1 MPASGLQETE
11 LVPYSAVLEVGRG
24 PALVLAP
31 HPDDEVLGC
40 AGAIL
45 RHVAARE
52 GVKIVV
58 VTDGGAGDEPD
69 RAAYVVERRRES
81 EEAARILGCETPPEF
96 WELEDRSLEYGEEM
110 IGRIGE
116 AIERTGAGI
125 VYAPSP
131 EEVHPDHNALG
142 LCALEAVRRA
152 SREVRVALYEVSAPL
167 QPNLL
172 LDISDLVARKR
183 AAIACF
189 VSQTRRHAF
198 DELIA
203 GLNRYRTYT
212 LPSSVRAAEAYQ
224 VLSRSELRED
234 PLRCFAARSGDPER
248 RSRRGALGSP
258 LISVIVR
265 TTGRDTLDEALDSIA
280 VQTYPNVEV
289 ILVDAKGG
297 LGFAR
302 SILSRCRFPVRV
314 AGGEGALRR
323 GAAANAGLDAAKG
336 VFVAFLDDDDW
347 LYPHHL
353 ARLHRALSLN
363 RYAQAAYAGID
374 MIEEHADGRRQR
386 VSAYNDPWDPA
397 RLLCENYIPIHAVL
411 FRRSLITEY
420 GCRFDEALPVCEDW
434 DFWIQLSR
442 ETPFVQVPES
452 GGAYRLPGGS
462 PLYDRTSDAAGRAAE
477 LIFSKWSGQWTDR
490 ELARLWNAAKVALT
504 PGLRRQR
511 EAELARLQAE
521 ADEVRRTLA
530 SMESEPRARQVAAER
545 RAAEA
550 EAALEDMAASSAVRA
565 ARFMRSFSPRLHGA
579 VGRLGRTVLGI
590 VEHRPA
596 KAVTA
601 ATPPSRS
608 APVDALQEA
617 CPEFCGKNDQ
627 PGLAIDRPDL
637 VDYSQ
642 SETTPD
648 QAEIEAV
655 LEQTTIEGKRILHV
669 GIGNSSLAR
678 KFAHRALAIEGLT
691 VSRAEQLV
699 ACELGFPNYRVH
711 LLSKYDTRLR
721 GAVAGPFDVIVDNN
735 LASFACCRRHF
746 RVMFEAYAALLRSG
760 GELFTHKLGMEWTA
774 NGNAR
779 SLLTDPHLDLLAATF
794 GFGKVC
800 AAGGVR
806 RLRRQ

>member
-1 MPASGLQETE
+1 MPASGLQETD
-11 LVPYSAVLEVGRG
+11 LVPYSAAHEVGRG

-52 GVKIVV
+52 GVRIVV

-69 RAAYVVERRRES
+69 RSAYVVERRRES
-81 EEAARILGCETPPEF
+81 EEAARVLGCETPPEF
-96 WELEDRSLEYGEEM
+96 WDLEDRSLEYSEEM

-116 AIERTGAGI
+116 AIERTGASI

-152 SREVRVALYEVSAPL
+152 SREIRVALYEVSAPL

-189 VSQTRRHAF
+189 ASQTQRHAF
-198 DELIA
+198 DEVIA

-212 LPSSVRAAEAYQ
+212 LPASVHAAEAYH

-234 PLRCFAARSGDPER
+234 PLRCFVARSGGPER

-280 VQTYPNVEV
+280 AQTYPNVEI

-302 SILSRCRFPVRV
+302 SILSRGGRFPVRV

-336 VFVAFLDDDDW
+336 VFLAFLDDDDW

-353 ARLHRALSLN
+353 ARLHKALSLN
-363 RYAQAAYAGID
+363 RYAQASYAGID
-374 MIEEHADGRRQR
+374 MIEEQADGRRKR

-411 FRRSLITEY
+411 FRRSLITER

-442 ETPFVQVPES
+442 ETSFVQVPES

-462 PLYDRTSDAAGRAAE
+462 PLYDRTCDAATRAVE
-477 LIFSKWSGQWTDR
+477 LIFSKWSARWTQR
-490 ELARLWNAAKVALT
+490 ELARLWNAAKVELT
-504 PGLRRQR
+504 PALRKQR
-511 EAELARLQAE
+511 EAELARLRAE
-521 ADEVRRTLA
+521 ADEAGRTLA
-530 SMESEPRARQVAAER
+530 AVESRQVAAER

-565 ARFMRSFSPRLHGA
+565 ARFVRSLNPGLHRA
-579 VGRLGRTVLGI
+579 VGRLGRRVLGI
-590 VEHRPA
+590 VDRRPA
-596 KAVTA
+596 AKA
-601 ATPPSRS
+601 ATAETPLRSSVPPSNGI
-608 APVDALQEA
+608 LEA
-617 CPEFCGKNDQ
+617 CPEFCGRNDQ

-655 LEQTTIEGKRILHV
+655 LEQMGIEGKRILHV

-678 KFAHRALAIEGLT
+678 KFAHRTLAIEGLT
-691 VSRAEQLV
+691 VSRAEHAV
-699 ACELGFPNYRVH
+699 SCELGLSNYRVH
-711 LLSKYDTRLR
+711 LLSKHDPRLC

-735 LASFACCRRHF
+735 LASFACCRHHF
-746 RVMFEAYAALLRSG
+746 RVMFEAYAALLPPG

-774 NGNAR
+774 SGNAG
-779 SLLTDPHLDLLAATF
+779 SLTDPHLDLLAATF
-794 GFGKVC
+794 GFGKVRSV
-800 AAGGVR
+800 GGVR